1 MGYLLVDEEPAS
13 SVDEVAGVGGRV
25 VALAGTDAAYLH
37 LAGWEQVHAWL
48 RAVADGDVTLDSSH
62 GQHLVVGEVLED
74 GAVWR
79 SNSELLLGELGKHAE
94 EAHLE

>member
-37 LAGWEQVHAWL
+37 LAGWQQVHAWL
-48 RAVADGDVTLDSSH
+48 RAVANGDVTLDGSH

-79 SNSELLLGELGKHAE
+79 SNSELLLGELRKHAE